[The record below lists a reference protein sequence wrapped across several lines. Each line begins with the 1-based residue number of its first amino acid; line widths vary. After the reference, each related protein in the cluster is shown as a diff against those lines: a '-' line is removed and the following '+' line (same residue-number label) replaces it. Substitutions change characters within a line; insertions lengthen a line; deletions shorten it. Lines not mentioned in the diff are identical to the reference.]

1 MRLLLFDVDGT
12 LLLSGGA
19 GMRAV
24 DRVVRERF
32 GVGGASRGVVPDG
45 KTDPMIFREVLASLG
60 PLVKDPEREL
70 GAMAARYVELMEEE
84 VAASPGARLMPGVSE
99 LLGLLHPRR
108 GVLLGLLTGNLEPTA
123 RLKLGRFGLNRYF
136 PVGAFAS
143 DDERRERLVPI
154 AVRRAER
161 FAGCRIGLGDRV
173 MVIGDT
179 PRDVA
184 CAVANGVTAV
194 GVAAWR
200 YSQADLARAGATV
213 VLPDLADHPAVLAA
227 LGLGA

>member
-19 GMRAV
+19 GMRCI
-24 DRVVRERF
+24 DRVVWERF
-32 GVGGASRGVVPDG
+32 GVERGSRGVEPDG
-45 KTDPMIFREVLASLG
+45 KTDPVIFREVLARLG
-60 PLVKDPEREL
+60 PLVEDPEREL
-70 GAMAARYVELMEEE
+70 EMMTVRYVELMGVE
-84 VAASPGARLMPGVSE
+84 VAASEGARLMPGVLE
-99 LLGLLHPRR
+99 LLSLLHIRHD
-108 GVLLGLLTGNLEPTA
+108 VALGLLTGNLEATA
-123 RLKLGRFGLNRYF
+123 RLKLERFDLNRFF

-161 FAGCRIGLGDRV
+161 LVGCEFGLGDRV

-184 CAVANGVTAV
+184 CAVANGVVPV

-200 YSQADLARAGATV
+200 YSVEDLKRAGATV
-213 VLPDLADHPAVLAA
+213 VLPGLADAPRVIAS
-227 LGLGA
+227 LGL